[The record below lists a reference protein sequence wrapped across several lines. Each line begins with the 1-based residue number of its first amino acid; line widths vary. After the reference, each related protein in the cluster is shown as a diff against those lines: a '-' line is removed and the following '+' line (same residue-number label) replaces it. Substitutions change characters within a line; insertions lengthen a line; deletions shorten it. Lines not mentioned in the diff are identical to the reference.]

1 MMSPLFR
8 CLGLAALVA
17 ASPVA
22 HADPKV
28 SQDEILAAVRRGE
41 MRPLAEIEDAV
52 RGKLPGEVLKV
63 EVEREDGAWIYEF
76 KTIDPRGRRSD
87 VYVDAKTGKILEI
100 KRK

>member
-1 MMSPLFR
+1 MDADRTTAYAEALF
-8 CLGLAALVA
+8 AVA
-17 ASPVA
+17 RA
-22 HADPKV
+22 
-28 SQDEILAAVRRGE
+28 EG
-41 MRPLAEIEDAV
+41 PLAEIEDAV

-87 VYVDAKTGKILEI
+87 VYVDAKTGKILET

>member
-1 MMSPLFR
+1 MMPALFR
-8 CLGLAALVA
+8 YFGLAAMLA
-17 ASPVA
+17 TSPVVL
-22 HADPKV
+22 ADPKI

-63 EVEREDGAWIYEF
+63 EVEREDGEWIYEF